1 MTKITELADDVRIL
15 ELEVQKLE
23 FENRITQLK
32 AKQLIDEECI
42 GCAGPCMVVDV
53 AANLQKE
60 LDSCRLIIK
69 NFKTI
74 ETKETDR
81 LHKII
86 DDLESKLS
94 EKPDTIG
101 MLNHTTNIETVV
113 LESGTNSEIIKEY
126 ESTIEELKDRNFE
139 DLKELYDLYEAELR
153 GIKADRASI
162 KSDHD
167 IMFQNHRNTV
177 AKLLDDISRLEREIS
192 GLLCLR
198 DMYDG
203 LKAELSARKQDSE
216 MLIKVADIV
225 RDDTIGCG
233 RSLGMIG
240 SLLTD
245 YLGAPEGPEDT
256 TIDEVPAIIVTRGY
270 LELP

>member
-153 GIKADRASI
+153 CIKADRTSI

-167 IMFQNHRNTV
+167 IMFQNYRNTV
-177 AKLLDDISRLEREIS
+177 AKLREDIRGLEVELSVRKGDSEVLMKVVEIVKEWKTLS
-192 GLLCLR
+192 AMVPTYDMRHLR
-198 DMYDG
+198 D
-203 LKAELSARKQDSE
+203 LVK
-216 MLIKVADIV
+216 
-225 RDDTIGCG
+225 
-233 RSLGMIG
+233 
-240 SLLTD
+240 D
-245 YLGAPEGPEDT
+245 YFGAPEGPPEPP
-256 TIDEVPAIIVTRGY
+256 IDESQEITVTVAL